1 MGNPGID
8 KKCSARAPQA
18 QRPAGTRR
26 SPREG
31 AGKREATP
39 LGGAP
44 SRPGRPPG
52 PHLLRPEQVV
62 AVLAEQAVGLLHA
75 LALVHVAG
83 EEDALHVGLQ
93 LPRPAAGA
101 ASAPRRARL
110 ACTYRAL
117 ALRFPPPACGDCR
130 TGLAMLRFPAG
141 RAGDVRVAR
150 RPVPSPPPGFRPCR
164 AGS

>member
-62 AVLAEQAVGLLHA
+62 TVHAEQAVGLLHA

-101 ASAPRRARL
+101 APGALGLHVPRL
-110 ACTYRAL
+110 GL
-117 ALRFPPPACGDCR
+117 ALPAA
-130 TGLAMLRFPAG
+130 GLRRLPDGARHAALPRGAG
-141 RAGDVRVAR
+141 W
-150 RPVPSPPPGFRPCR
+150 
-164 AGS
+164 